1 MHNKLTYINTTKIKL
16 FYPTNLHKFF
26 LFLLH
31 NIIPPFHIYDLN
43 VQSHSFFF
51 IQIIPCLGMQMEIFL
66 ISFFFLIH
74 WNISGHP
81 IWDCDRYRI
90 LVEDGDIFLV
100 PMLSRRKKILNMF
113 LSSCENAVAVM
124 NCTEF
129 NMLYFLGQGD
139 LVIHQYSN
147 IIFLSFL
154 SICRIATW
162 FKYLLNSDDLWLTNV
177 S

>member
-1 MHNKLTYINTTKIKL
+1 
-16 FYPTNLHKFF
+16 
-26 LFLLH
+26 
-31 NIIPPFHIYDLN
+31 
-43 VQSHSFFF
+43 
-51 IQIIPCLGMQMEIFL
+51 MQMEIFL

-81 IWDCDRYRI
+81 IWDCDRYGI

-147 IIFLSFL
+147 IIFPYFL
-154 SICRIATW
+154 SICRIASG
-162 FKYLLNSDDLWLTNV
+162 FKYLLNSDNEVYFIWIFFYCQWKLFTQQLTYHDWF
-177 S
+177 